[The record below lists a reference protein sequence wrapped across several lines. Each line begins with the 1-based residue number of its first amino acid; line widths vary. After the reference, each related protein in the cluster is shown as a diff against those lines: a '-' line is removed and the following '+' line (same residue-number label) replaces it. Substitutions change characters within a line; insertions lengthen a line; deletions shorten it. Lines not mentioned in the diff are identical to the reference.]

1 MKLYKSKNNE
11 GFEFE
16 AFGSLKV
23 VHENMLYEKDKF
35 YIYFSLNAK
44 KISYYSSPFSPYA

>member
-1 MKLYKSKNNE
+1 MKLYKSKDNE

-16 AFGSLKV
+16 ALKSLKV
-23 VHENMLYEKDKF
+23 VHENMLYEKYKF
-35 YIYFSLNAK
+35 YIYFSLNVK